1 MADVD
6 GLLRQFIERYESG
19 DPVRPIDV
27 LGQVEGTDRREL
39 EMLLD
44 AYLERAPRRP
54 FSADAF
60 AASPARP
67 LVDDL
72 AQSLEGIAGTWPVVL
87 PRLRARARLRR
98 SELVTRLAAALGVGD
113 REAKVAGYYH
123 AMEQGELDPAGVSD
137 RVLEAL
143 ARLTGT
149 TAQALRDAA
158 TALQPGAGPA
168 AAEPRSSRAPRG
180 LSPSTW
186 PRWAPRPPTR
196 RRSASVGMSSMSFSP
211 AATSGSRWAGR
222 LTPRSPC
229 TARRTPTA
237 SWPTPSTRVT
247 PGWPSC

>member
-6 GLLRQFIERYESG
+6 DLLQRFIERYESG
-19 DPVRPIDV
+19 DPVRPADV
-27 LGQVEGTDRREL
+27 LAQVEGTDRREL
-39 EMLLD
+39 ETLLD

-54 FSADAF
+54 FSAEAF

-98 SELVTRLAAALGVGD
+98 SELVTRLAAALGVSD

-137 RVLEAL
+137 RVLDAL

-149 TAQALRDAA
+149 TAKALRDAA
-158 TALQPGAGPA
+158 TVLQPGAGPA
-168 AAEPRSSRAPRG
+168 AASAPTFARTATPEPEHLASLA
-180 LSPSTW
+180 
-186 PRWAPRPPTR
+186 APPTE
-196 RRSASVGMSSMSFSP
+196 SP
-211 AATSGSRWAGR
+211 AD
-222 LTPRSPC
+222 RSDSDLVDELF
-229 TARRTPTA
+229 TGGDVR
-237 SWPTPSTRVT
+237 
-247 PGWPSC
+247 

>member
-6 GLLRQFIERYESG
+6 DLLQQFIERYESG
-19 DPVRPIDV
+19 DPLRPVDV
-27 LGQVEGTDRREL
+27 LAQVEGTDRREL
-39 EMLLD
+39 ETLLD

-54 FSADAF
+54 FTAEAF

-72 AQSLEGIAGTWPVVL
+72 TQSLEGIAGTWPVVL

-98 SELVTRLAAALGVGD
+98 SELVARLAAALGVSD

-137 RVLEAL
+137 RVLDAL

-149 TAQALRDAA
+149 TTKALRDAA

-168 AAEPRSSRAPRG
+168 AAVPTFARTAEPEPGHLASLAAASPEPRSE
-180 LSPSTW
+180 
-186 PRWAPRPPTR
+186 
-196 RRSASVGMSSMSFSP
+196 RSEIDLVDELFTG
-211 AATSGSRWAGR
+211 GDVR
-222 LTPRSPC
+222 
-229 TARRTPTA
+229 
-237 SWPTPSTRVT
+237 
-247 PGWPSC
+247 

>member
-6 GLLRQFIERYESG
+6 DLLRQFIERYESG

-27 LGQVEGTDRREL
+27 LGRVEGTDRREL

-60 AASPARP
+60 AVSPAGT
-67 LVDDL
+67 LVDGL
-72 AQSLEGIAGTWPVVL
+72 AQSLGGIAGTWPVVL

-98 SELVTRLAAALGVGD
+98 SELVARLAVALGVGD

-123 AMEQGELDPAGVSD
+123 AMEQGDLDPAGVSD

-149 TAQALRDAA
+149 TARALRDAA
-158 TALQPGAGPA
+158 TALQPGVGPA
-168 AAEPRSSRAPRG
+168 ATDAPIFAR
-180 LSPSTW
+180 
-186 PRWAPRPPTR
+186 
-196 RRSASVGMSSMSFSP
+196 
-211 AATSGSRWAGR
+211 
-222 LTPRSPC
+222 
-229 TARRTPTA
+229 TARPESEHLA
-237 SWPTPSTRVT
+237 SLGAPPADAPAQRFNRDLVDELFTGGDVR
-247 PGWPSC
+247 